1 MAFQPRF
8 RGALRHALEDQPVE
22 DGYQWLKYGQKMLS
36 KKVAMGN
43 NVRRHYFQCKDRAC
57 PARRFIDQDLSNP
70 SRLKTTYHG
79 QHTCSC
85 SGGTSDKAS
94 ADELMLVESDSAYS
108 EDSDESQHGR

>member
-36 KKVAMGN
+36 KKVAADRGMGS

-70 SRLKTTYHG
+70 SRLKTTYRC
-79 QHTCSC
+79 QHTCGC
-85 SGGTSDKAS
+85 STGGTTDMAS
-94 ADELMLVESDSAYS
+94 TDVVESDSVYS
-108 EDSDESQHGR
+108 ESEESLGR